1 MNKKSAI
8 LLLFSFLYA
17 GAAVFAQTSRD
28 ISGEST
34 SCYPVQENMKRTVEY
49 LSSKALQGR
58 GKGTLGHSEAAL
70 FIAGKFRDASLMR
83 ICGGYGQ
90 SFTYGQDMSCGHNII
105 GMLPGRSGSAGGK
118 YTIIG
123 THYDHLGTIDGI
135 VYPGA
140 DANASGVEA
149 MLELVRMFKARRDEG
164 VNYGGNVIFVA
175 FDANLEE
182 YQGAAAFWN
191 ALSSGHFTDPVT
203 GRSITPDKIS
213 LMVDLDQLGSSRAP
227 VHKKRKDY
235 MIVLGEDRLPKA
247 KQGILGKCNT
257 LYGCNL
263 DLCYS
268 YYNSEAFTKMFY
280 RLGDRR
286 HFIDNGI
293 PTMMFSSGIT
303 DLNNKH
309 RDNYRML
316 DYEVFRNRIILI
328 FRYLEKII

>member
-1 MNKKSAI
+1 MKKKSVI
-8 LLLFSFLYA
+8 LLLFSILYA
-17 GAAVFAQTSRD
+17 GTDVFAQTSWT
-28 ISGEST
+28 ISNEST
-34 SCYPVQENMKRTVEY
+34 SRYPAQENIRRTVEY
-49 LSSKALQGR
+49 LSSKTLQGR
-58 GKGTLGHSEAAL
+58 GKNTLGHSEAAL
-70 FIAGKFRDASLMR
+70 FIAGKFRDAGLLR

-90 SFTYGQDMSCGHNII
+90 SFIYGEEKICGHNII
-105 GMLPGRSGSAGGK
+105 GMLPGRDGSASGK
-118 YTIIG
+118 YTVIG

-140 DANASGVEA
+140 DANASGIAA
-149 MLELVRMFKARRDEG
+149 MLELVRMFKAQRDDG

-182 YQGAAAFWN
+182 YRGSAAFWD
-191 ALSSGHFTDPVT
+191 ALSSGNFRDPST

-247 KQGILGKCNT
+247 KQGILGKCNSF
-257 LYGCNL
+257 YGCNL

-316 DYEVFRNRIILI
+316 DYNVFRNRIILI